1 MHARQIRCANKQL
14 HHQTNSF
21 WIVKWSLEYSFE
33 RREDVHSSGQLGNLS
48 VKKTVGFSPDM
59 VLLAVEEA
67 SAGGQVAP
75 QSIIL
80 SQLGP
85 WIKFQRRERS
95 WQGQRGWGTLSYVFG
110 SPVHACGCM
119 ETFFIGQAQFPPD
132 IIAPQMA
139 NSTTR
144 EDNEIITG
152 VQQYRYNTHNTC
164 SNFQW

>member
-1 MHARQIRCANKQL
+1 
-14 HHQTNSF
+14 
-21 WIVKWSLEYSFE
+21 
-33 RREDVHSSGQLGNLS
+33 

-95 WQGQRGWGTLSYVFG
+95 WQGQRG
-110 SPVHACGCM
+110 
-119 ETFFIGQAQFPPD
+119 
-132 IIAPQMA
+132 
-139 NSTTR
+139 
-144 EDNEIITG
+144 
-152 VQQYRYNTHNTC
+152 
-164 SNFQW
+164 

>member
-85 WIKFQRRERS
+85 WIKFQGGHGRDKEGEELYPMFLGP
-95 WQGQRGWGTLSYVFG
+95 Q
-110 SPVHACGCM
+110 CM
-119 ETFFIGQAQFPPD
+119 RVAVWKLFLLYKHNFPQ
-132 IIAPQMA
+132 I
-139 NSTTR
+139 
-144 EDNEIITG
+144 
-152 VQQYRYNTHNTC
+152 V
-164 SNFQW
+164 

>member
-21 WIVKWSLEYSFE
+21 WIIKWSLEYWFE

-48 VKKTVGFSPDM
+48 MKNTVGFSPDI

-80 SQLGP
+80 SQLRP
-85 WIKFQRRERS
+85 WIKFQ
-95 WQGQRGWGTLSYVFG
+95 GGIMAGTKRVRNFILCFWVPS
-110 SPVHACGCM
+110 ACVWLYGN
-119 ETFFIGQAQFPPD
+119 FFIVQAQFPPD

-152 VQQYRYNTHNTC
+152 VQQYSYNTHNTC